1 MSKIELDISIPNDL
15 SGITV
20 QQYQEYAKLWEDN
33 KEAEDYEFIN
43 KKTLEIFC

>member
-20 QQYQEYAKLWEDN
+20 KQYQEYAKLWEDN
-33 KEAEDYEFIN
+33 KEVEDYEFIN
-43 KKTLEIFC
+43 KKTL